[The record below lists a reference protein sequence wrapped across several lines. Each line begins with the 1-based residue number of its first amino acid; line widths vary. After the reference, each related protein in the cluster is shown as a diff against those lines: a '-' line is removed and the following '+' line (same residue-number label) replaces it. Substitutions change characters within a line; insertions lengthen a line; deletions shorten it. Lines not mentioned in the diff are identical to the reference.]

1 MTVAAALTIDS
12 TLSRAEN
19 GFALTVDEAEVL
31 LGATGQERERLL
43 ETASRMRDAGLAA
56 AGRSGVITFSK
67 KVFLPI
73 TNLCRDRCHYCIF
86 VDTPGKLTTK
96 GKSLYMSE
104 EQILA
109 VARQGAAMGCK
120 EALFTLGD
128 RPELRWPDA
137 RAWLDEHGYETTLDY
152 VHAMAA
158 AVLRETGLLPH
169 MNPGVMSAEEMA
181 VLRPVAP
188 SMGMM
193 LETTSVRLWSE
204 KGQVHYGSPDKE
216 PAVRLKVLEDAGRM
230 KVPLTTGIL
239 VGIGETV
246 RNRAESLVAIRASHD
261 RHGHIQETIVQ
272 NFRAKPATAMQNEP
286 DLDAIEFVTTV
297 AVARLVM
304 GRDARI
310 QVPPNLSDGSEL
322 GMLLR
327 AGIDDWGGVSPLT
340 ADHVNPERPWPQLDD
355 LAAMTREGGFELRE
369 RLTVHAPYIHDATVW
384 IDPDLLPRVLA
395 LTDPDTFLAD
405 ESVRPSPSPGAHG
418 QPRDFMVRTSEL
430 RSAIRQ
436 AESNPSELRD
446 EQYALLLT
454 AEGADLDQL
463 ASLANDIRRYTVGEA
478 VSFVVNR
485 NVTSSGLAPDGAT
498 PTNASFTLPLLGR
511 ITADAWSS
519 GATEVCVQ
527 GVVAPELPATSYV
540 DMARAIK
547 AAQPDIHL
555 HAFRSSDIVDGAS
568 RMRLS
573 DADYLTALRE
583 AGVDTI
589 PGTGVKV
596 LNESFRSRIAP
607 GDVPIPRWTAIIR
620 AAHGVGLRSTSV
632 MVYGLGESA
641 EDRVAHLREL
651 ARIQADTGGFTEFVP
666 MPALTHALVAG
677 RSEADEHRAVHAVA
691 RLMLHGQINHLQ
703 VPWTRIGFDQA
714 AVMLQSGSDDLGG
727 TLFDG
732 AVAPAAGAELGRVMT
747 IQDVQRI
754 ARSLSRPTRQ
764 RTTGY
769 GEPSNERKAA
779 ARA

>member
-1 MTVAAALTIDS
+1 MTVAAAPTIVS
-12 TLSRAEN
+12 VLSRAES
-19 GFALTVDEAEVL
+19 GFALTADEAEVL
-31 LGATGQERERLL
+31 LGATGTDRERLL
-43 ETASRMRDAGLAA
+43 EIASRMRDAGLAA
-56 AGRSGVITFSK
+56 AGRAGVITFSK

-86 VDTPGKLTTK
+86 VDTPGKLTKK

-104 EQILA
+104 EQILT
-109 VARQGAAMGCK
+109 VARQGALMGCK

-216 PAVRLKVLEDAGRM
+216 PAVRLKVLEDAGLM

-246 RNRAESLVAIRASHD
+246 RDRAESLVAIRASHD

-272 NFRAKPATAMQNEP
+272 NFRAKPATAMRNEP
-286 DLDAIEFVTTV
+286 DLGAIEFVTTV

-304 GRDARI
+304 GPDARI
-310 QVPPNLSDGSEL
+310 QVPPNLSDRAEL
-322 GMLLR
+322 ALLLR

-355 LAAMTREGGFELRE
+355 LAALTRDGGFELRE

-384 IDPDLLPRVLA
+384 IDPDLVPQVLA

-405 ESVRPSPSPGAHG
+405 QSVRPSPSPGAQG

-436 AESNPSELRD
+436 AESNPSKLRD
-446 EQYALLLT
+446 DQYAALLT
-454 AEGADLDQL
+454 AEGADLNEL
-463 ASLANDIRRYTVGEA
+463 AWLANDIRRYTVGEA

-485 NVTSSGLAPDGAT
+485 NVTSSGLAPDGVM
-498 PTNASFTLPLLGR
+498 PTDASFTLPLLGR
-511 ITADAWSS
+511 ITADAWSL

-527 GVVAPELPATSYV
+527 GVVAAQLPATSYV

-573 DADYLTALRE
+573 DADFLTALRE

-589 PGTGVKV
+589 PGTGVKI
-596 LNESFRSRIAP
+596 LNEPFRARIAP
-607 GDVPIPRWTAIIR
+607 DDVPIARWTAIIR
-620 AAHGVGLRSTSV
+620 AAHGAGLRSTSV

-641 EDRVAHLREL
+641 DDRVAHLRQL
-651 ARIQADTGGFTEFVP
+651 ARLQAETGGFTEFVP

-677 RSEADEHRAVHAVA
+677 RSETDEHRAVHAVA

-703 VPWTRIGFDQA
+703 VPWTRIGFEQA

-732 AVAPAAGAELGRVMT
+732 AVAPAAGAEQGRVMT
-747 IQDVQRI
+747 IQDVERI

-769 GEPSNERKAA
+769 GEPSDERKAV